1 MNDLFNNSNSI
12 LALVQRNLLTII
24 ILLLL
29 IIFAPLFFKI
39 IAGVLLAG
47 ILLIVALPFIMMWR
61 VKRMARRMEEQMRQ
75 GQGGF
80 YGGFDFR
87 QGGFGQSG
95 SASRK
100 TDGDVKVHVGGARD
114 KKVSDDVGDYVDF
127 EEIKN
132 EKK

>member
-75 GQGGF
+75 G
-80 YGGFDFR
+80 
-87 QGGFGQSG
+87 
-95 SASRK
+95 
-100 TDGDVKVHVGGARD
+100 
-114 KKVSDDVGDYVDF
+114 
-127 EEIKN
+127 
-132 EKK
+132 